1 MDDSQGIHGRA
12 GEAGGRNCMKK
23 EIEKMRLG
31 LCLTVALGALSA
43 IPAAAQSMNAEE
55 FLERATKLEKK
66 GVMALMAKDR
76 KPLERELVATM
87 KQLSEERRAVV
98 AGGRTPA
105 YCPPEGGKLGAQQ
118 YLRLLRAVPQAERRR
133 MTLRQATVRAF
144 AIEYPC

>member
-1 MDDSQGIHGRA
+1 
-12 GEAGGRNCMKK
+12 
-23 EIEKMRLG
+23 MRLG
-31 LCLTVALGALSA
+31 LCLTVALGALTATPS
-43 IPAAAQSMNAEE
+43 AAQSMNAEQ

-87 KQLSEERRAVV
+87 KQLSEERRATV
-98 AGGRTPA
+98 AAGRTPA

-118 YLRLLRAVPQAERRR
+118 YLRLLRAVPQAQRRR